1 MGGSLANVLKESRF
15 FGIVVMTDGATIDL
29 RALYNIIAASPN
41 NPMSILDIINLSA
54 SSAKGQK
61 KTGSFLADLMTPS
74 MKKLE
79 NETDNYGRDHRGVI
93 DLVAMDGASNVQKA
107 GEILSVRF
115 PKITVVHGVEHC
127 TDLVFS
133 DAYTGVDEFKYLA
146 SLTRKARNV
155 LCSTRHAPSPMFRV
169 EAKIHNDGIAV
180 NLLKRSECR

>member
-1 MGGSLANVLKESRF
+1 
-15 FGIVVMTDGATIDL
+15 
-29 RALYNIIAASPN
+29 
-41 NPMSILDIINLSA
+41 MSILDIINLSA

-79 NETDNYGRDHRGVI
+79 NETDNFGRDHRGVI
-93 DLVAMDGASNVQKA
+93 DLVAIDGASNVQKA

-127 TDLVFS
+127 TDLLFS
-133 DAYTGVDEFKYLA
+133 DAYTRVDEFQYLA

-155 LCSTRHAPSPMFRV
+155 LCSTRHAPSAMFRV

-180 NLLKRSECR
+180 NLLKPSECR